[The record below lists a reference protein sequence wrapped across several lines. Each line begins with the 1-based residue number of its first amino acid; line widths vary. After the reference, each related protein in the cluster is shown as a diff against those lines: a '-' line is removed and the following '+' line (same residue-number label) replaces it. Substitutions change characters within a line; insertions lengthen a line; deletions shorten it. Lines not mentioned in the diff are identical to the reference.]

1 MDAIGIN
8 QVFFMQIFGADADF
22 RPDLECQEVFLDR
35 ESGEL
40 VYTTSAPFMA
50 EMQMGKSVVEELLED
65 TAQVK
70 AHPEQ
75 YLKIESMGHGE
86 HHSVMQDFLC
96 SKWTT
101 DQARFDN
108 ASNVYYSRKSIG
120 CWIKNVGDQ
129 GAVDAYYAF
138 NESEKIRLAEEFL
151 RNNGVVD
158 FVWI

>member
-1 MDAIGIN
+1 MEAIEIN
-8 QVFFMQIFGADADF
+8 QVFFMQIFGADAGF
-22 RPDLECQEVFLDR
+22 RPDLECQKVFLDR

-40 VYTTSAPFMA
+40 VDTISDPFMA
-50 EMQMGKSVVEELLED
+50 EMQMGKDAVEELSED
-65 TAQVK
+65 TAYIK

-75 YLKIESMGHGE
+75 YLEIESMGHGE

-108 ASNVYYSRKSIG
+108 ASNVYYPRKSIG
-120 CWIKNVGDQ
+120 YWIKNVGDQ